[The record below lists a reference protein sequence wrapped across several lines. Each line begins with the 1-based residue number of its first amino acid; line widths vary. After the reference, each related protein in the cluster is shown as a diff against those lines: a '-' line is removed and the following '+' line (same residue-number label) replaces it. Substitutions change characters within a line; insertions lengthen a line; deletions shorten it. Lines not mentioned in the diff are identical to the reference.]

1 MPFVRCLFVTP
12 LASSRLWVI
21 VPCSHWYSHHW
32 GDTVALF
39 TRKHFQMIAEVI
51 FEQDA
56 SNDLTG
62 AQMFK
67 LAEDFADTL
76 AQYNP
81 RFDRERFLAAALE
94 GR

>member
-1 MPFVRCLFVTP
+1 
-12 LASSRLWVI
+12 
-21 VPCSHWYSHHW
+21 
-32 GDTVALF
+32 
-39 TRKHFQMIAEVI
+39 VI

-56 SNDLTG
+56 SNDLTA

>member
-1 MPFVRCLFVTP
+1 M
-12 LASSRLWVI
+12 S
-21 VPCSHWYSHHW
+21 
-32 GDTVALF
+32 LF
-39 TRKHFQMIAEVI
+39 TRKHFQMIADVI
-51 FEQDA
+51 FEQGV

-62 AQMFK
+62 AQMLK

-81 RFDRERFLAAALE
+81 RFDRGRFLTAALE